1 MSISAISISW
11 DEPASGAAIMG
22 YDYRYRAESQPW
34 VEVLDTGLTETEVV
48 IRGLSPDT
56 AYYAQARAVSSAGVG
71 EWSESARART
81 LALPTPTPTP
91 RPTATPTPTPM
102 PTATPTS
109 TPTPSYPDT
118 HVVLAE
124 SGIAFVSQFS
134 GPSWETGTSTAGDT
148 TFYGSFDGGQY
159 GVALASPLTVL
170 WAFMEP
176 GSRYSLQFHESAIV
190 DALVALGYT
199 HQQAGSIAGPH
210 LAAAHASQMDAF
222 GCNAPS
228 QLDITTVKYDDGW
241 STAFEAVSGDTWTL
255 WDPCVIEGGGKQ
267 ASSQR

>member
-1 MSISAISISW
+1 MSVSAISVSW
-11 DEPASGAAIMG
+11 DEPASGAAVTS

-34 VEVLDTGLTETEVV
+34 VEVLDTGLTNTEIA

-56 AYYAQARAVSSAGVG
+56 AYYAQARAVSGAGAG
-71 EWSESARART
+71 EWSDSARART

-91 RPTATPTPTPM
+91 RPTATPTPM
-102 PTATPTS
+102 LAPTATPTS

-124 SGIAFVSQFS
+124 SGIAFVAQFS
-134 GPSWETGTSTAGDT
+134 GPSWETGTSVAGET

-159 GVALASPLTVL
+159 GVALESPLTLL
-170 WAFMEP
+170 WIFMES
-176 GSRYSLQFHESAIV
+176 GSRYSLQSHTNAIV

-199 HQQAGSIAGPH
+199 HQQARGIAGPH
-210 LAAAHASQMDAF
+210 IAAAHASQMDVS

-255 WDPCVIEGGGKQ
+255 WDSCVIEGGGE
-267 ASSQR
+267 APSQR